1 MFCCLIG
8 LIVSLRLSEMIRYWI
23 LSNSVMYKL
32 AEEVEKWLEEGWQ
45 LAGGVSTHCEGRTV
59 VYNQALFKE

>member
-1 MFCCLIG
+1 MK
-8 LIVSLRLSEMIRYWI
+8 YWI
-23 LSNSVMYKL
+23 LSSSVMYKL
-32 AEEVEKWLEEGWQ
+32 AAEVEEYLNEGWK

>member
-1 MFCCLIG
+1 
-8 LIVSLRLSEMIRYWI
+8 MIKYWI

-32 AEEVEKWLEEGWQ
+32 AAEVEEYLENGWQ

-59 VYNQALFKE
+59 VYNQALTKVD